1 MGFQWHHACIV
12 LPFCCCHAIVPD
24 WMCDRYARLCCLQD
38 PLTAAKLGAP
48 ADYDLYWNNKLKKPL
63 VEILTTCL
71 TQAQLQARTS
81 QFLKPLFTQATH
93 A

>member
-1 MGFQWHHACIV
+1 MASCLHST
-12 LPFCCCHAIVPD
+12 PFCCCHAIVPD

-71 TQAQLQARTS
+71 TQGPAPGAHL
-81 QFLKPLFTQATH
+81 PVP
-93 A
+93 